1 MKYHSSGDCI
11 KTIKKLLQSGPDS
24 FQRGWTATWF
34 VFKEAFF
41 FRHKLSMVGNYWH
54 VKYKKANHHFV
65 LHSFDWLMFFVVV
78 QQKYQQSQYFYC
90 SLTMKGT
97 KENYCVYR
105 RSYSVANCLA
115 TLFWSINVN

>member
-1 MKYHSSGDCI
+1 MKYHSSADCI
-11 KTIKKLLQSGPDS
+11 KTIKKLLQTGPDS
-24 FQRGWTATWF
+24 FQSGWTATWF

-41 FRHKLSMVGNYWH
+41 LGINCQWLEIIGMLSTQKLSNR
-54 VKYKKANHHFV
+54 HFV

-90 SLTMKGT
+90 SLTVKGT

-105 RSYSVANCLA
+105 RSYSVVHCLA
-115 TLFWSINVN
+115 TLFWVNQC